1 MAYISSRGRD
11 GPRLMI
17 VMFFLGG
24 KTMTENEI
32 DAAKL
37 ILKDYKGFNGENMID
52 IETNGLQKYKNY
64 LKNIKGL
71 KDEAVENTVKLLLDY
86 LSLKG
91 T

>member
-1 MAYISSRGRD
+1 
-11 GPRLMI
+11 
-17 VMFFLGG
+17 
-24 KTMTENEI
+24 MTENEI